1 MTNTENEAPE
11 LAAVIETA
19 VALDS
24 AVSAGEPLDI
34 TDLVKAYGAARQ
46 AAQDAGHSLETIEA
60 VTAGALD

>member
-1 MTNTENEAPE
+1 MTNTEKLAPE
-11 LAAVIETA
+11 LAAMIEAA

-46 AAQDAGHSLETIEA
+46 AAQDAGHSLETIES
-60 VTAGALD
+60 VTTSALD